1 MNYTE
6 VFPFIFINHGKPLD
20 IYSFQGEAYFIFRFK
35 EIVNDSVIKEIEKQ
49 TPKILK
55 GNFLWSDKMMMNYAI
70 YEEDEITMNYMKKRK
85 LGYEVEMDEDLQM
98 ELFTDFADEI
108 ESWANNVNKIVP
120 VDFFIG
126 HPVIQGSKW
135 DSYSSDELPNLV
147 NKLEAESQELNPRKK
162 QIINEALQQLMQS
175 KGKVLNKELSGKI
188 AELLK
193 ITA

>member
-1 MNYTE
+1 MNATE
-6 VFPFIFINHGKPLD
+6 VYPFIFINHGKPLD
-20 IYSFQGEAYFIFRFK
+20 IYSFQGEAYFIFSFK
-35 EIVNDSVIKEIEKQ
+35 EIICDNAAKQIEKL

-55 GNFLWSDKMMMNYAI
+55 GSYLWSDKMVMSYSI

-85 LGYEVEMDEDLQM
+85 LGYDVEMDEDLQM

-108 ESWANNVNKIVP
+108 ESWANNINKIVH

-126 HPVIQGSKW
+126 HPAIQGSNW
-135 DSYSSDELPNLV
+135 DNYSNDELPNVL
-147 NKLEAESQELNPRKK
+147 NKLEAESQELTPRKK

-175 KGKVLNKELSGKI
+175 KGNVLNKELSGKI